1 MKRIALMGAVLIL
14 GFTALAQSNNQQPPA
29 QPTTGQQGAQSGAAQ
44 PGTAQPGAAQ
54 APAKHPPQAKT
65 QPEFD
70 DYKKA
75 VALND
80 PAAMEAAANDFA
92 TKYPDSELRK
102 PLYLTNLRLYQSA
115 NPDKTIEIG
124 RKVLAIDPD
133 DPEALVTV
141 ASVLAE
147 RTRDTDLD
155 KDQRLNEAIKMA
167 QRATETI
174 NTDSDVPAGTPQEK
188 ADAYNAL
195 IVSNAYSIM
204 GTVKFNKGDYKG
216 AEADLRKSID
226 AYPPQPDPVAVLRL
240 ALTLDKQNRY
250 PEALDVAGQAAQIAA
265 ESTQVGELAR
275 KECDRLVQLSGK
287 PKPAACNASAAAAPP
302 K

>member
-14 GFTALAQSNNQQPPA
+14 GLTALAQSNNQQPPA
-29 QPTTGQQGAQSGAAQ
+29 QPATGQQGAQSGAAQ

-102 PLYLTNLRLYQSA
+102 PLYLTNLRLYQAA

>member
-1 MKRIALMGAVLIL
+1 MGAVLML
-14 GFTALAQSNNQQPPA
+14 GIAALAQSNNQQPPA
-29 QPTTGQQGAQSGAAQ
+29 QPATGQQGGQSGAAQ
-44 PGTAQPGAAQ
+44 PGTAQPGTAQ

-102 PLYLTNLRLYQSA
+102 PLYLTNLRLYQSS
-115 NPDKTIEIG
+115 NPDKTIEVG

-155 KDQRLNEAIKMA
+155 KDQRLDEAVKMA

-174 NTDSDVPAGTPQEK
+174 NSDSDIPAGTPKEK
-188 ADAYNAL
+188 EDAYKAL

-250 PEALDVAGQAAQIAA
+250 PEALDVAGQAAQIAP
-265 ESTQVGELAR
+265 ESTQVGDLAR

-287 PKPAACNASAAAAPP
+287 PKPAACNAGAAPGAPP

>member
-1 MKRIALMGAVLIL
+1 
-14 GFTALAQSNNQQPPA
+14 
-29 QPTTGQQGAQSGAAQ
+29 
-44 PGTAQPGAAQ
+44 
-54 APAKHPPQAKT
+54 
-65 QPEFD
+65 
-70 DYKKA
+70 
-75 VALND
+75 
-80 PAAMEAAANDFA
+80 
-92 TKYPDSELRK
+92 
-102 PLYLTNLRLYQSA
+102 
-115 NPDKTIEIG
+115 
-124 RKVLAIDPD
+124 
-133 DPEALVTV
+133 V

-155 KDQRLNEAIKMA
+155 KDQRLDEAIKMA

-250 PEALDVAGQAAQIAA
+250 PEALDVAGQAAQIAS
-265 ESTQVGELAR
+265 ESTPVGDLAR

-287 PKPAACNASAAAAPP
+287 PKPAACNAGAAPGTPP

>member
-14 GFTALAQSNNQQPPA
+14 GLTALAQSNNQQPPA
-29 QPTTGQQGAQSGAAQ
+29 QPATGQQGAQSGSAQ